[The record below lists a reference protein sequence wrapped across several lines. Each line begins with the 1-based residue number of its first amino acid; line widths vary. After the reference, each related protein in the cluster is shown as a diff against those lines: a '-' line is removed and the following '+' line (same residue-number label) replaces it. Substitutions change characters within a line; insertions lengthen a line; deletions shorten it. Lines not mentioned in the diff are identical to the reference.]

1 MQSVQESP
9 LILSVTLAELL
20 KKDTVKVDLIPEK
33 KGLFL
38 KHVEYQVTSE
48 VSEFR
53 LEAALQVYSFLSL
66 IRPKSIGPSLHHNND
81 STNGLGP
88 KPLVESLL
96 QCHASHDAQT
106 NKKISLTFS
115 TLHIKLKKM
124 AHFSISIRVG

>member
-53 LEAALQVYSFLSL
+53 GGVTSLQFSV
-66 IRPKSIGPSLHHNND
+66 INQTKSIGPSLHLNND

-96 QCHASHDAQT
+96 QCHASH
-106 NKKISLTFS
+106 
-115 TLHIKLKKM
+115 
-124 AHFSISIRVG
+124 